1 MVAMATLA
9 VHSGVMS
16 PHCAE
21 SSRSKIVENLQDV
34 TEALKQVCENP
45 ETFDLRIAN
54 AQTGTNVA
62 QNIPEVM
69 VFIDFVQID
78 EKFCVLVTLMLV

>member
-34 TEALKQVCENP
+34 TETLKQVCENP

-62 QNIPEVM
+62 QNLPEVM
-69 VFIDFVQID
+69 IVFFFTDFIQK
-78 EKFCVLVTLMLV
+78 E